1 MERTNKQE
9 IRKEFMEVRTSM
21 SMEECIEK
29 SECICQRILQ
39 SDFYQKAKVIYAY
52 MAFRN
57 EVDLSLVMQNA
68 YLDNKLVAIPRVQDD
83 WMAFYCP
90 KMDADGHFQ
99 TEHGYFQ
106 IEEPVPDAPA
116 APRPDL
122 ILVPGVVFDQS
133 GNRIGYGK
141 GYYDAFMESMGTRS
155 VITAGIAYESQL
167 TDSIPAEAHDF
178 QLHYIMTESNMYCK
192 SDVNSIK

>member
-1 MERTNKQE
+1 MEKENKQE
-9 IRKEFMEVRTSM
+9 IRKEFLEIRTSM

-29 SECICQRILQ
+29 SERICQRILQ

-52 MAFRN
+52 MAFHN

-68 YLDNKLVAIPRVQDD
+68 YLENKLIAIPRVQDE
-83 WMAFYCP
+83 WMGFYCP
-90 KMDADGHFQ
+90 HVDAGGHFQ

-106 IEEPVPDAPA
+106 IEEPVMDAPM

-122 ILVPGVVFDQS
+122 ILVPGIVFDRS

-141 GYYDAFMESMGTRS
+141 GYYDAFMASVGSRS
-155 VITAGIAYESQL
+155 VITAGISYENQL
-167 TDSIPAEAHDF
+167 TDIIPAESHDF
-178 QLHYIMTESNMYCK
+178 QLDYIMTEDNLYCK
-192 SDVNSIK
+192 SDINSIK